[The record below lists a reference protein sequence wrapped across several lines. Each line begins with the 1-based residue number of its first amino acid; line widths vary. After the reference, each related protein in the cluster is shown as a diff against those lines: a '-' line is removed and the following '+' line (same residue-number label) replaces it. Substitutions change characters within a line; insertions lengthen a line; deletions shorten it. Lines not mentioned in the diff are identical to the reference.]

1 MNEKIL
7 IIDDEP
13 VLLTLLQRGLEL
25 EGFRVITAQSGEE
38 GFQKA
43 CESHPDAI
51 ILDIIMPGT
60 DGWTTCQEIRRIS
73 DSPIIMLTARA
84 SAKDAAKGLSM
95 GANDYLTKPCSFGKL
110 RSRIHNAL
118 HQEETGPTDDWQWVS
133 EDGTLQIDFRDGA
146 VTRRGELIELTPT
159 ESRLLTYLA
168 SRRGQ
173 VVSHAELLTS
183 VWGLEFAE
191 ELTYLSVYMRYLCQ
205 KLEDDPDRPRY
216 IRAHKE
222 AGYYFT
228 AKRGPSNGSGQDRS
242 ASRPVLS
249 AQTA

>member
-60 DGWTTCQEIRRIS
+60 DGWTTCQQIRRIS

-84 SAKDAAKGLSM
+84 SAKDAVKGLSM
-95 GANDYLTKPCSFGKL
+95 GASDYLTKPCSFGKL
-110 RSRIHNAL
+110 RSRIHSAL
-118 HQEETGPTDDWQWVS
+118 RQDDTGPADHLQWVS
-133 EDGTLQIDFRDGA
+133 EDGALEIDFRDGT
-146 VTRRGELIELTPT
+146 VTRRGDLVELTPT

-173 VVSHAELLTS
+173 VVSHAELLTN
-183 VWGLEFAE
+183 VWGPEFAE
-191 ELTYLSVYMRYLCQ
+191 ERTYLSVYIRYLCQ
-205 KLEDDPDRPRY
+205 KIESDPDHPRY
-216 IRAHKE
+216 IRTHKD

-228 AKRGPSNGSGQDRS
+228 SKRSQRNGSGQDRS

-249 AQTA
+249 ARTA